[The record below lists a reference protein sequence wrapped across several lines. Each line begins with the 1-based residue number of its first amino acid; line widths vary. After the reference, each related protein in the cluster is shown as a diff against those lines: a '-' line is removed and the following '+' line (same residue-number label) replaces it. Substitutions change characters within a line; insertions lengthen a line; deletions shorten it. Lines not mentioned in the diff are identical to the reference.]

1 VGTGPPTVKTKR
13 KRGRVKELALRPSA
27 APLSPWWRRVLAYIL
42 DGRLIFAV
50 ENLISLAL
58 GRGITIVRHQS
69 ESHRLVTLLITLVV
83 ATVYYGAFMSRTN
96 GRTLGKLALG
106 IRVVR
111 TDGRAMT
118 VARAVWRQVVI
129 IHLIPGLIDLPG
141 RQPVLLLLVS
151 VLVLADA
158 LWPLWDRENRALHDM
173 AAGTRV
179 RFA

>member
-1 VGTGPPTVKTKR
+1 MGKTKR
-13 KRGRVKELALRPSA
+13 KRGRAREPTLRCDA
-27 APLSPWWRRVLAYIL
+27 APLSPWWRRVLAYVL
-42 DGRLIFAV
+42 DGLVIFV
-50 ENLISLAL
+50 VQNIISLAL
-58 GRGITIVRHQS
+58 GRGTTIVRHQS
-69 ESHRLVTLLITLVV
+69 EGHRLDSLLITLVV
-83 ATVYYGAFMSRTN
+83 ATVYYGAWMARTN

-106 IRVVR
+106 IRVSR

-118 VARAVWRQVVI
+118 VTRAVWRQVVI

-141 RQPVLLLLVS
+141 RPPLLELLLS
-151 VLVLADA
+151 VLVFADV